1 MNRRRIVQMLRF
13 VFVRIYENMQNCLKK
28 IQSYHFN
35 AHKNDRIHIAAYK
48 YLKGISTRKKY
59 RYLNKSPLEK
69 VVKIN
74 FDRDIRR
81 LHIPFAFSIN
91 LKEKKS
97 RCR

>member
-13 VFVRIYENMQNCLKK
+13 VFVRIYENMQNC
-28 IQSYHFN
+28 HFN
-35 AHKNDRIHIAAYK
+35 VHKNDRIHIYKDDVVAAYK
-48 YLKGISTRKKY
+48 YLEGISTRNKY

-91 LKEKKS
+91 
-97 RCR
+97 

>member
-13 VFVRIYENMQNCLKK
+13 VFVRMYENMQNCLKK

-35 AHKNDRIHIAAYK
+35 VHKNDRIHIYKDDVVAAYK
-48 YLKGISTRKKY
+48 YLEGISTRNKY

-91 LKEKKS
+91 
-97 RCR
+97 

>member
-48 YLKGISTRKKY
+48 YLEGINEKQISIFKQVTFG
-59 RYLNKSPLEK
+59 KSSK
-69 VVKIN
+69 
-74 FDRDIRR
+74 D
-81 LHIPFAFSIN
+81 
-91 LKEKKS
+91 
-97 RCR
+97 